1 MICPQCGND
10 ISEGEAFC
18 TECGAPLEAEL
29 SAMFEP
35 PRDDYGETEPYF
47 TVAVKRHER
56 MRQSAEP
63 HRKSRVPYLIVSFLT
78 ALLSV
83 LCFVLPYQEWV
94 SYRYSLLGFHLSE
107 GELSFSEL
115 AKRFYESKGLV
126 SLVMGFENEGLEE
139 MIPES
144 AVQEYAEGRLVALTL
159 AVIMLAALVLYV
171 LFILSVLLRLR
182 GVAATFGILASLVYG
197 GVAIGVMVA
206 VKRLRL
212 FVERGAIQAARCAL
226 SCIGARCRDPAAVHC
241 VCRSRHR
248 HSAQVNNPL
257 CSVRTVIRQIIS

>member
-182 GVAATFGILASLVYG
+182 GAAATFGILASLVYG

-206 VKRLRL
+206 VKRLNNIVML
-212 FVERGAIQAARCAL
+212 YDDYSWNVVQYKLLDAPYLAL
-226 SCIGARCRDPAAVHC
+226 ALAAVILL
-241 VCRSRHR
+241 
-248 HSAQVNNPL
+248 L
-257 CSVRTVIRQIIS
+257 CIVFAVLGAGTRRR